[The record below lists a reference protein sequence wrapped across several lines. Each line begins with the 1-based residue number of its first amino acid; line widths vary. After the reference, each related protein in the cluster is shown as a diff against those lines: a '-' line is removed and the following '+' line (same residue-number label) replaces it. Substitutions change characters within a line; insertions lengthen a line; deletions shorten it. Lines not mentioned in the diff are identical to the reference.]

1 MAQDLSMKLLKKAL
15 LTVKFELDLKKMN
28 RSLLS
33 GLEFAEMH
41 LLLAEDIAFDKHRG
55 IK

>member
-1 MAQDLSMKLLKKAL
+1 MKLFKKVL
-15 LTVKFELDLKKMN
+15 FIVKFELDFKKMN

-33 GLEFAEMH
+33 GLEFVEMY
-41 LLLAEDIAFDKHRG
+41 LLLVEDIVFDKYRG